1 MLEFIVYL
9 LELVIDI
16 RSLKVCQAWL
26 NLTFIDGLLD
36 LRKWEYL
43 FFSTDLNL
51 INIQMFKLA
60 INSVGTTLM
69 IN

>member
-9 LELVIDI
+9 LELIDI

>member
-9 LELVIDI
+9 LELIDT
-16 RSLKVCQAWL
+16 RSLKACQAWL
-26 NLTFIDGLLD
+26 NLTFIEGLLD
-36 LRKWEYL
+36 SSKWEYL

-51 INIQMFKLA
+51 INIQIFKLA
-60 INSVGTTLM
+60 INIVGTTLM